1 MRLNDATD
9 RISGLREA
17 ASAVRRGELVAPP
30 TPCTGSVRTPSA
42 PRASPTCWT
51 PRGAGRNMPTPVL
64 IGSPNTL
71 HGLVTDFSEQ
81 AWELV
86 DAFWPGALTLVAK
99 HQPSLQ
105 WDLGDTRG
113 TVAIRMPLHPVAIEL
128 LTEVGPMAVSSANL
142 TGHPSPED
150 CSGRRPGHARRL
162 RLRLPRRRP
171 DARHRAVLDRE
182 RHRCGPGPPAGR
194 CALRGGAAQ
203 GGTRPRGGQLTAPEG
218 RGIAGRTDTFRILHV
233 STGNVCRS
241 PITERLTHHVM
252 DRLGDPLSGGLI
264 VESAGTWGHEGA
276 PMEANAEVV
285 LADFGADASGFVG
298 RELLDEH
305 VIRAD
310 LVLTATR
317 DHRAQ
322 VISMGHSAGL
332 RTFTLKE
339 SPAWCGP

>member
-1 MRLNDATD
+1 M
-9 RISGLREA
+9 
-17 ASAVRRGELVAPP
+17 
-30 TPCTGSVRTPSA
+30 
-42 PRASPTCWT
+42 
-51 PRGAGRNMPTPVL
+51 
-64 IGSPNTL
+64 
-71 HGLVTDFSEQ
+71 
-81 AWELV
+81 
-86 DAFWPGALTLVAK
+86 
-99 HQPSLQ
+99 
-105 WDLGDTRG
+105 
-113 TVAIRMPLHPVAIEL
+113 
-128 LTEVGPMAVSSANL
+128 
-142 TGHPSPED
+142 
-150 CSGRRPGHARRL
+150 
-162 RLRLPRRRP
+162 
-171 DARHRAVLDRE
+171 
-182 RHRCGPGPPAGR
+182 
-194 CALRGGAAQ
+194 
-203 GGTRPRGGQLTAPEG
+203 TAPEG

-241 PITERLTHHVM
+241 PITERLTRHALV

-285 LADFGADASGFVG
+285 LADFGADATGFVG

-339 SPAWCGP
+339 FTRLVRAIDPATLPDPLDEGVV